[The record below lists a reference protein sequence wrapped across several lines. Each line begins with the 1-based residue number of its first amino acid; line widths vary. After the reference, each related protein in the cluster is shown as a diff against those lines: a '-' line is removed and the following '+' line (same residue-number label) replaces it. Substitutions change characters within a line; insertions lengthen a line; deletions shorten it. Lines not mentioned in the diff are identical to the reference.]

1 MHDVAPSAVSI
12 ADAIDTMIC
21 AMNFAVSFLVITY
34 LLSLR
39 INHWRNVGTRVT
51 ITVLVLTAILIIL
64 NLPRVARSHSLQHVA
79 ILVETSDLNRSV
91 LQDK

>member
-1 MHDVAPSAVSI
+1 MHDVAPRAVSI

-21 AMNFAVSFLVITY
+21 AMNFAVSFFVITH

-51 ITVLVLTAILIIL
+51 ITVLVLTAILVIL
-64 NLPRVARSHSLQHVA
+64 NLTAVARRHTL
-79 ILVETSDLNRSV
+79 
-91 LQDK
+91 